1 MADQKLHPSL
11 SRPSAQSVAFVL
23 TVTAACI
30 ATLPNI
36 FSTIDSVATI
46 ETCTTPLFPEY
57 LSRSSL
63 GWIRLGFS
71 FLIGTVAVFK
81 CFGDNY
87 LHVHYLKGS
96 KLTHSPVSVGGLRT
110 QAMFTSW
117 SWNLLGLS
125 FAFSGLLTLYIDDSS
140 RKYNR
145 DEIMALPYMQWALRA
160 SILLFEIS
168 APVAMLVS
176 AVIKYAIWPRAL
188 ASKEGNTSGLKD
200 KLTLLQHNSNIIM
213 SLAEVGLLGGLP
225 IRLADIALAPLFGVI
240 YILFSWGM
248 RFKWIPGETHFL
260 YFFLDTTLGRTSTIA
275 LMALTA
281 ILMMFYGIFM
291 LVDDFIA
298 LFGEGILINFTMVV
312 ILSCLFCRFK
322 D

>member
-23 TVTAACI
+23 TVTAASI

-46 ETCTTPLFPEY
+46 EICTTPLFPEY

-71 FLIGTVAVFK
+71 FFIGIVAVCR
-81 CFGDNY
+81 CFGPMIA

-96 KLTHSPVSVGGLRT
+96 KLTRSLVFVGGLRT

-117 SWNLLGLS
+117 SWNLLGIS
-125 FAFSGLLTLYIDDSS
+125 FAFSGLLTLYVDDSS

-145 DEIMALPYMQWALRA
+145 DEMMALPYIQWALRA

-188 ASKEGNTSGLKD
+188 ASKEGNTSSLKD
-200 KLTLLQHNSNIIM
+200 NLTLFQHNSNIIM
-213 SLAEVGLLGGLP
+213 SLMEAGLLGGLP
-225 IRLADIALAPLFGVI
+225 IRLADIALAPLFGVT
-240 YILFSWGM
+240 YIFFSWGM
-248 RFKWIPGETHFL
+248 RFKWIPGETHFI
-260 YFFLDTTLGRTSTIA
+260 YFFLDTTLGKTSTIA

-281 ILMMFYGIFM
+281 ILMMFHGIFT

-298 LFGEGILINFTMVV
+298 L
-312 ILSCLFCRFK
+312 
-322 D
+322 